1 VSTRLSDIEYSF
13 KLSIPTEDGKSSF
26 SNKQISERGRMADA
40 AKKMKVLNMEDKVN
54 VIKHIESGK
63 KKCDVFQEPGLFTST
78 VQTM

>member
-1 VSTRLSDIEYSF
+1 
-13 KLSIPTEDGKSSF
+13 
-26 SNKQISERGRMADA
+26 MADA